1 MDAIAK
7 TKNYFVIGTAHHFW
21 DVKYQRRH
29 SENCTIYSR
38 NDKFSIFDFSSVGPF
53 YSIADAKQWVYKH
66 RIQYTERERQFV
78 GQNLESQE
86 AFHRNLGL
94 DATKT
99 ALIELEKKH
108 PELTL

>member
-1 MDAIAK
+1 MDTITTA
-7 TKNYFVIGTAHHFW
+7 YFVIGTAPHFW
-21 DVKYQRRH
+21 DVKYQRTH
-29 SENCTIYSR
+29 NENWTNCSR
-38 NDKFSIFDFSSVGPF
+38 NDKLFIFDFSSVGPF

-66 RIQYTERERQFV
+66 RIHYTKNERQFV
-78 GQNLESQE
+78 GQNLEAQE

-94 DATKT
+94 EATKS